1 MKTFTGFILL
11 GITSAILAVLGLTLQ
26 WLNDRWSVFGTAPVV
41 AIILFIVYLLHR
53 SEQRQQAQN
62 RDRRRK

>member
-11 GITSAILAVLGLTLQ
+11 GITSAILAVLGLSLQ

-41 AIILFIVYLLHR
+41 AVILFIVYLLRR
-53 SEQRQQAQN
+53 SERRQQEQN
-62 RDRRRK
+62 RGQRRK